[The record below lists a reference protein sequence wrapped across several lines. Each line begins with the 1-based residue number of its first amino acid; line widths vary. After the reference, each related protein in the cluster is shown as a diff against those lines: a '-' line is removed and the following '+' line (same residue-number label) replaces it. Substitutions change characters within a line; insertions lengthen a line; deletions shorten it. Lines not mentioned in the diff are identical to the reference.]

1 MLRSVTFILI
11 AVCFI
16 ACTNDTSSK
25 KKANSS
31 LAKSKKVD
39 LSLNGQEL
47 FVKHCKLCHGIDGRL
62 QMNGAKDFKVSDMS
76 LENRIV
82 VITEGKNAMT
92 PFKKVLTKAEIKK
105 VAAYTIEL
113 TNKE

>member
-1 MLRSVTFILI
+1 MVRICTIFIFTLFL
-11 AVCFI
+11 VSCG
-16 ACTNDTSSK
+16 NDNPK
-25 KKANSS
+25 VNKQKGNKA
-31 LAKSKKVD
+31 LLTKVD

-62 QMNGAKDFKVSDMS
+62 QMNGAKDFKLSELN
-76 LENRIV
+76 LEERIV
-82 VITEGKNAMT
+82 VITEGRNAMT
-92 PFKKVLTKAEIKK
+92 PFKKVLSAAEIKK